1 MRSIIRRGLFVP
13 SIALAVAA
21 ACSAPSND
29 AGTTTD
35 SAAGT
40 TAAAPAHGA
49 SAATTSHS
57 TSVASI
63 DSLIMTVYKTPTCG
77 CCRLWVDHVRENGFR
92 ATANDV
98 ADVSP
103 VKNTHKVPSDLHSC
117 HTALIGG
124 YVVEGHVPAADIKR
138 LLAERPDI
146 IGLAVP
152 GMPAGSPGMES
163 GRVERY
169 DVIAIGKDG
178 SRKVWATHGQ

>member
-1 MRSIIRRGLFVP
+1 MRPIIRRGLFVP
-13 SIALAVAA
+13 CIALAIAA
-21 ACSAPSND
+21 ACSTAGND
-29 AGTTTD
+29 TSAADD
-35 SAAGT
+35 SAASASS
-40 TAAAPAHGA
+40 AARTPAQAPA
-49 SAATTSHS
+49 ATPSS
-57 TSVASI
+57 SVASI

-77 CCRLWVDHVRENGFR
+77 CCRAWVDHVRESGFR
-92 ATANDV
+92 ASATDV

-138 LLAERPDI
+138 MLSERPDI

-152 GMPAGSPGMES
+152 GMPSGSPGMEN
-163 GRVERY
+163 GIVDRY

>member
-1 MRSIIRRGLFVP
+1 MRSTIRRGLFV
-13 SIALAVAA
+13 SGIVLAMTA
-21 ACSAPSND
+21 ACSTASND
-29 AGTTTD
+29 TATND

-40 TAAAPAHGA
+40 PAVAPAAAPAAAHT
-49 SAATTSHS
+49 SAS

-138 LLAERPDI
+138 MLSERPDI

-152 GMPAGSPGMES
+152 GMPSGSPGMES
-163 GRVERY
+163 GRVDRY

>member
-1 MRSIIRRGLFVP
+1 MRSTIRRSLLVHGIVLVT
-13 SIALAVAA
+13 AA
-21 ACSAPSND
+21 ACSTAGND
-29 AGTTTD
+29 TGTAND
-35 SAAGT
+35 SAVR
-40 TAAAPAHGA
+40 A
-49 SAATTSHS
+49 SAATSAHAPPAATATPS
-57 TSVASI
+57 TAVASI
-63 DSLIMTVYKTPTCG
+63 DSLVMTVYKTPTCG

-103 VKNTHKVPSDLHSC
+103 VKNTHKVPADLHSC

-138 LLAERPDI
+138 MLAERPDI